1 MRPTGSD
8 IPMEATGIALHPDAP
23 ELALSLNKGE
33 ALAILGGNGT
43 GKSRL
48 LAALLGQFD
57 SGGDVFI
64 YGVAVHRRTQRRKAL
79 APVGVLF
86 QENGLLR
93 DLSVWENV
101 ALPYRVRGRFR
112 EQVFADDV
120 DALLNLFGCDHL
132 AESYPSELSSGEA
145 RRVALARAVSGD
157 SRLLLV
163 DEPLAGLSEDGREDV
178 IELLQVALRE
188 RLIDAMLVF
197 TEDHRLAEAITNS
210 AIELSRR
217 NNIFGYHRAI
227 VYEAERQAQHEEMA
241 AT

>member
-1 MRPTGSD
+1 MKVDES
-8 IPMEATGIALHPDAP
+8 ALP
-23 ELALSLNKGE
+23 LAAGNLAVHDESPPLGFQLE
-33 ALAILGGNGT
+33 VGASLAIVGANGT

-64 YGVAVHRRTQRRKAL
+64 YGAAVHRRSQRRRAL

-93 DLSVWENV
+93 DLTVRENV
-101 ALPYRVRGRFR
+101 ALPYRVRGEFR

-120 DALLNLFGCDHL
+120 DALLKLFGCEHL
-132 AESYPSELSSGEA
+132 AENFPSELSSGEA
-145 RRVALARAVSGD
+145 RRVALARSVSGD

-178 IELLQVALRE
+178 VELLQVALRE
-188 RLIDAMLVF
+188 RLIDALLVF
-197 TEDHRLAEAITNS
+197 TEDARLARQLTDS
-210 AIELSRR
+210 AIELYRR

-227 VYEAERQAQHEEMA
+227 VYEPTSQNAFEEMA